1 MTAAFGRT
9 VCCTVA
15 ALTAMV
21 GCTHQ
26 TDAVVAPTVATTIST
41 APSADLS
48 GSTPVAST
56 APVATVSATTAAA
69 KPPTTRLTQ
78 LGSFQQPVGTSWR
91 PSDGTIYVVEQNGTV
106 AIMAKGQRAT
116 VALDM
121 TDLTKADGE
130 RGLLGLAINADGSL
144 AYVDYTNTDGNTRVD
159 EYAIRADGTFDKSTR
174 RNVLGFDQP
183 YANHNGGSVQFGPD
197 QMLYIGTGD
206 GGASDDPERRALDRS
221 SLLGK
226 MLRIDPRPT
235 AGAAYSIP
243 PGNPFIGVDSAKA
256 EIWSIGLRNPWRFSF
271 DRTTGDMWIADVGQ
285 NQYEEID
292 VGWAADGRSAG
303 ANFGW
308 SAFEGNHRHNEDQP
322 ADGVTAP
329 IHEYGRD
336 AGSSVSGGVRYRG
349 SALPALVGW
358 YVYGDYGNGQI
369 RALQIDGKKVVKEL
383 TLGTV
388 THVAAV
394 TEGPDGEL
402 YAVSNDGPVYALT
415 QG

>member
-1 MTAAFGRT
+1 MTSAFGRT
-9 VCCTVA
+9 ACCAAA
-15 ALTAMV
+15 ALAAMV
-21 GCTHQ
+21 GCSDQ
-26 TDAVVAPTVATTIST
+26 TDAVVAPTVDPATST
-41 APSADLS
+41 PPSASSALDTS
-48 GSTPVAST
+48 AATI
-56 APVATVSATTAAA
+56 ATVSVTTAAA
-69 KPPTTRLTQ
+69 KPPSARLTQ
-78 LGSFQQPVGTSWR
+78 LGSFQQPLGTAWR
-91 PSDGTIYVVEQNGTV
+91 PSDGTLYVVEQNGTV
-106 AIMAKGQRAT
+106 AIMTKGQRGA
-116 VALDM
+116 VALDI

-144 AYVDYTNTDGNTRVD
+144 AYVDYTDTDGNTRVD
-159 EYAIRADGTFDKSTR
+159 EYAINSNGTFDKSTR

-206 GGASDDPERRALDRS
+206 GGSADDPERRALDRS

-226 MLRIDPRPT
+226 MLRIDPRRT
-235 AGAAYSIP
+235 DGAAYSVP
-243 PGNPFIGVDSAKA
+243 PGNPFIGVEGAKP

-271 DRTTGDMWIADVGQ
+271 DRDTGDLWIADVGQ

-292 VGWAADGRSAG
+292 VGWAADGRGAG

-369 RALQIDGKKVVKEL
+369 RALQIDGKKVVKEI

>member
-1 MTAAFGRT
+1 MTVAFRRT

-15 ALTAMV
+15 ALTALV
-21 GCTHQ
+21 GCSNRSSAGVPNSAGAANSQ
-26 TDAVVAPTVATTIST
+26 QPPDAPATITST
-41 APSADLS
+41 APT
-48 GSTPVAST
+48 STVA
-56 APVATVSATTAAA
+56 P
-69 KPPTTRLTQ
+69 KPPTARFTQ

-106 AIMAKGQRAT
+106 AIMAKGERGA

-130 RGLLGLAINADGSL
+130 RGLLGLAVSPDGSS
-144 AYVDYTNTDGNTRVD
+144 AYVDYTDTDGNTRVD
-159 EYAIRADGTFDKSTR
+159 EYAINADGTFNESTR

-206 GGASDDPERRALDRS
+206 GGSADDPERRALDRS
-221 SLLGK
+221 TLLGK
-226 MLRIDPRPT
+226 MLRIDPRP
-235 AGAAYSIP
+235 APGAAYSIP
-243 PGNPFIGVDSAKA
+243 PGNPFIGVEGARP

-271 DRTTGDMWIADVGQ
+271 DRQTGDLWIADVGQ

-292 VGWAADGRSAG
+292 AGWATDGRGAG

-308 SAFEGNHRHNEDQP
+308 SAFEGNHRHNEDQS
-322 ADGVTAP
+322 ADGVTPP

-349 SALPALVGW
+349 SALPTLVGW

-369 RALQIDGKKVVKEL
+369 RALQIDGRKVVKEV

-402 YAVSNDGPVYALT
+402 YAVSNDGPVYRIDV
-415 QG
+415 

>member
-1 MTAAFGRT
+1 MTLAFART
-9 VCCTVA
+9 LWCTVA
-15 ALTAMV
+15 GLTVLV
-21 GCTHQ
+21 GCSDQ
-26 TDAVVAPTVATTIST
+26 TGAVVAPS
-41 APSADLS
+41 
-48 GSTPVAST
+48 
-56 APVATVSATTAAA
+56 VSATTSTPPAATSA
-69 KPPTTRLTQ
+69 PDVSTPPATTVAPKPPNARLTQ
-78 LGSFQQPVGTSWR
+78 LGSFQQPVGMSWR
-91 PSDGTIYVVEQNGTV
+91 PGDGTIYIVEQNGTV
-106 AIMAKGQRAT
+106 AIMTKGQRGA

-130 RGLLGLAINADGSL
+130 RGLLGLAVSADGSL
-144 AYVDYTNTDGNTRVD
+144 AYVDYTDTDGNSRVD
-159 EYAIRADGTFDKSTR
+159 EYSIRADDTFEKSTR

-183 YANHNGGSVQFGPD
+183 YANHNGGAVQFGPD

-206 GGASDDPERRALDRS
+206 GGSADDPERRALDRT

-235 AGAAYSIP
+235 QGAPYSIP
-243 PGNPFIGVDSAKA
+243 PGNPFIGVDGAKP

-271 DRTTGDMWIADVGQ
+271 DRDTGDMWIADVGQ

-292 VGWAADGRSAG
+292 VGWASDGRG
-303 ANFGW
+303 GGTNFGW
-308 SAFEGNHRHNEDQP
+308 SAFEGNHRHNEDQS
-322 ADGVTAP
+322 ADGVTPP

-369 RALQIDGKKVVKEL
+369 RALQIDGKKVVKEI

-388 THVAAV
+388 AHVAAV
-394 TEGPDGEL
+394 AEGPDGEL
-402 YAVSNDGPVYALT
+402 YAVSNDGPVYAVN
-415 QG
+415 